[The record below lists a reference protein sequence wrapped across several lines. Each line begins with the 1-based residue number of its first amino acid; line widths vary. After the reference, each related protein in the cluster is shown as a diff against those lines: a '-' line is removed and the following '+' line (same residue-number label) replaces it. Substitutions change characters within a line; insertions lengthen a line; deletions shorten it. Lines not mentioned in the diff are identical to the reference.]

1 MCVWVKG
8 FELHIGS
15 HEVFTGG
22 VYLSFIHGSR
32 GLLSLEPVLEQK
44 VSNKLVITRIST
56 WSQGKCVMVPIEWK
70 WFVLTLILTKIMS
83 KQMVGKFYIKIS
95 FKTKMNYIFRSLTS
109 LKKNPQ
115 QWKVL
120 ITGGNFIFS
129 FTFTF
134 FRYTIKKI
142 KF

>member
-22 VYLSFIHGSR
+22 VYLSFIHGSC

-95 FKTKMNYIFRSLTS
+95 FKTKMNYIFPFTSFKKTHNNERFWLQGVTSFSHLTS
-109 LKKNPQ
+109 P
-115 QWKVL
+115 
-120 ITGGNFIFS
+120 FFS
-129 FTFTF
+129 D
-134 FRYTIKKI
+134 IQ
-142 KF
+142 